1 MKSATMIA
9 ALTAATIGA
18 TTFVALAQPAGGPP
32 TPKPAAGALPQP
44 PSTAVAKTFRAQTPE
59 EQKASAAAA
68 TQVPLNSSRM
78 PTPK

>member
-1 MKSATMIA
+1 MKLGTIIG

-18 TTFVALAQPAGGPP
+18 TTFVALAQTSGGPP

-44 PSTAVAKTFRAQTPE
+44 PSTAVAKSHRAQTPE
-59 EQKASAAAA
+59 EQKASSSAQ
-68 TQVPLNSSRM
+68 TEVPMTSSRM